1 MDGLK
6 NAGAVACRSK
16 KRDLVKES
24 GGKQKKTKRR
34 GVSQGTWEIDT
45 I

>member
-16 KRDLVKES
+16 KRDLVKKKVE
-24 GGKQKKTKRR
+24 GNKRKTKRR
-34 GVSQGTWEIDT
+34 GYLRGPG
-45 I
+45 